1 MKNLYFSI
9 LSLFSCA
16 SSIYGEKK
24 TNYLLN
30 RNVETFNGSNPF
42 TLTTISCLTYLNNL
56 FGYVKTSNNTKDE
69 VCFYPIINQNINY
82 TNQNKLLC

>member
-16 SSIYGEKK
+16 SSIYGKK
-24 TNYLLN
+24 QINYLLN
-30 RNVETFNGSNPF
+30 SNVETFNGPYPF
-42 TLTTISCLTYLNNL
+42 TLTITSCLTYLNNL
-56 FGYVKTSNNTKDE
+56 SGYFKTSNNTKDE
-69 VCFYPIINQNINY
+69 VYFYPIINQNINY